1 MMKDNHTTVTEFLL
15 MGFQNLH
22 SFHIPLFLLL
32 IFLYSVT
39 VTGNL
44 LIIMLVSVN
53 QQLKCPM
60 YFFLSHLSLCDIL
73 ISSNVGPNTL
83 QVILT
88 GRCPISALGCL
99 IQLYFFGASALIEC
113 CLLTVMSYDRYL
125 AICNP
130 LRYPSIMNVKL
141 PYYLAIWCWTAGFA
155 LSFIT
160 EVLVFELE
168 FCGPNII
175 DHFFCDLAP
184 LLELSCS
191 DTSLVEIQVS
201 INVILI
207 VISQLV
213 IVVATYIC
221 IFSSIFRISTSTG
234 RQKTF
239 STCSSHLAVVS
250 IYYGTLITLYM
261 APSRGYSLELNKA
274 LSLLN
279 TVLTPLFNPIIYSLR
294 NKDIRK
300 AIIKFLM
307 GISSVKLKG

>member
-1 MMKDNHTTVTEFLL
+1 MDNHTTVTEFLL

-22 SFHIPLFLLL
+22 GFHIPLFLLL
-32 IFLYSVT
+32 IVLYSVT

-44 LIIMLVSVN
+44 LIIMLVSVTH
-53 QQLKCPM
+53 QLKCPM

-99 IQLYFFGASALIEC
+99 IQLYFFGASAVIEC
-113 CLLTVMSYDRYL
+113 CLLTVMSYDRFM

-130 LRYPSIMNVKL
+130 LHYPSIMNVKL
-141 PYYLAIWCWTAGFA
+141 PNYLVIWCWTAGFG

-160 EVLVFELE
+160 EVLVFELR

-201 INVILI
+201 INVIVI
-207 VISQLV
+207 GISQLFF
-213 IVVATYIC
+213 VVVTYIC
-221 IFSSIFRISTSTG
+221 IFNSILRIATSTG

-261 APSRGYSLELNKA
+261 APSRGYSLGLNKA
-274 LSLLN
+274 FSLLN
-279 TVLTPLFNPIIYSLR
+279 TVMTPLFNPIIYSLR
-294 NKDIRK
+294 NKDIRI
-300 AIIKFLM
+300 AIIKLFTGLFT
-307 GISSVKLKG
+307 IKLRR